1 MITTNDDAI
10 AHTCRLLRAHGMER
24 RYHYDLLGFNFRLSD
39 LHAAIGLSQL
49 GQLETFTAQRRH
61 NAEYLNQHIQNPAVI
76 TPKVTERPERSE
88 RSGRCAN
95 ERSARCGNGHVWH
108 QYTLRIV
115 GLPRD
120 AAMQKLTEAGVGCGV
135 FYPIPAHQ
143 QRHLIERGLG
153 GGHFPVAEQL
163 CEQVLS
169 LPVHPSLSQADLEII
184 VGAVNSL

>member
-1 MITTNDDAI
+1 M
-10 AHTCRLLRAHGMER
+10 
-24 RYHYDLLGFNFRLSD
+24 
-39 LHAAIGLSQL
+39 
-49 GQLETFTAQRRH
+49 
-61 NAEYLNQHIQNPAVI
+61 I

-120 AAMQKLTEAGVGCGV
+120 AAMQKLIEAGVGCGV